1 MQRNN
6 WQPWLYPDWN
16 LHHQRPQNF
25 SAFGSHGLWCTFP
38 TYDFWVMGKFTYWP
52 AMSWCWARE
61 VPTVVMQEW
70 YTKVQ
75 ILSSQ
80 NHPSTS
86 IDFFSFFF
94 LFLFLTNSHHKE
106 FLGQVSDL
114 NRSCDY
120 TIVAATPD
128 LNIPCWARDGTYILG
143 TAEMLLI
150 SLCHSGNSNRLFLE
164 SHVKFICITFTHF
177 WKIIEI
183 VLRYVS

>member
-1 MQRNN
+1 MHFPYIR
-6 WQPWLYPDWN
+6 L
-16 LHHQRPQNF
+16 LSHGEVHLLT
-25 SAFGSHGLWCTFP
+25 SHGLMLGQRST
-38 TYDFWVMGKFTYWP
+38 
-52 AMSWCWARE
+52 
-61 VPTVVMQEW
+61 TVVMQEW

-177 WKIIEI
+177 
-183 VLRYVS
+183 